1 MITAQNLT
9 KKYGDKTVVNDIS
22 FVVEDGK
29 ITGFLGPNG
38 AGKSTTMRA
47 MLGLDSAQGTTL
59 YDGQPL
65 SSYKQPSQVVGI
77 LLDAK
82 SFHPKRSA
90 RNHLKV
96 LAQASGIPVSRVDEV
111 LALVGLQDVA
121 NKQPG
126 KFSLGMAQRLGIAT
140 AILGNPKHL
149 ILDEPANGL
158 DPEGIHWLRDFLHQY
173 VTTGNSV
180 LISSHL
186 LSEMQLMAHNLVI
199 IGKGSM
205 IASQSMESFIQSA
218 NTGAIFVRTT
228 DLNALSAAL
237 TQQKV
242 AWVAE
247 RNGLKVSGVTS
258 DQLSTFLFQLGMP
271 VLELAAENVSLE
283 DAFLKMT
290 SGAQEYRAA
299 VPPTDTTPG
308 GQV

>member
-9 KKYGDKTVVNDIS
+9 KTYGTKVVVNNIS

-47 MLGLDSAQGTTL
+47 MLGLDSALGSTL
-59 YDGQPL
+59 FDGMPL
-65 SSYKQPSQVVGI
+65 AQHESPSKVVGI

-82 SFHPKRSA
+82 SFHPKRTA

-96 LAQASGIPVSRVDEV
+96 LAQASGIPLSRVDEV
-111 LALVGLQDVA
+111 LTLVGLQDVA
-121 NKQPG
+121 NKKPG
-126 KFSLGMAQRLGIAT
+126 KFSLGMAQRLGIAA
-140 AILGNPKHL
+140 AILGQPKHL

-173 VTTGNSV
+173 IATGNSV
-180 LISSHL
+180 LVSSHL
-186 LSEMQLMAHNLVI
+186 LSEMQLMAHNLIV

-205 IASQSMESFIQSA
+205 IANQSMESFIQSA

-228 DLNALSAAL
+228 DLNALAAAL
-237 TQQKV
+237 TERKV
-242 AWVAE
+242 VWVAE

-258 DQLSTFLFQLGMP
+258 DQLSAFLFELKMP

-290 SGAQEYRAA
+290 AGAQEYKA
-299 VPPTDTTPG
+299 TPG
-308 GQV
+308 GQN

>member
-9 KKYGDKTVVNDIS
+9 KSYGGKVVVNNIS

-47 MLGLDSAQGTTL
+47 MLGLDNALGSTL
-59 YDGQPL
+59 YDGVPL
-65 SSYKQPSQVVGI
+65 TEHESPSKVVGI

-96 LAQASGIPVSRVDEV
+96 LAQASGIPLSRVDEV
-111 LALVGLQDVA
+111 LTLVGLQEVA
-121 NKQPG
+121 NKKPG
-126 KFSLGMAQRLGIAT
+126 KFSLGMAQRLGIAA
-140 AILGNPKHL
+140 AILGQPKHL

-173 VTTGNSV
+173 VASGNSV
-180 LISSHL
+180 LVSSHL
-186 LSEMQLMAHNLVI
+186 LSEMQLMAHNLIV
-199 IGKGSM
+199 IGKGTM
-205 IASQSMESFIQSA
+205 IANQSMESFIQSA
-218 NTGAIFVRTT
+218 NTGAVFVRTT
-228 DLNALSAAL
+228 DLNALANQL
-237 TQQKV
+237 TQRNIV
-242 AWVAE
+242 WVGE
-247 RNGLKVSGVTS
+247 RNGIKVTGVTS
-258 DQLSTFLFQLGMP
+258 DQLSALLFELGMP

-290 SGAQEYRAA
+290 ANAQEYRA
-299 VPPTDTTPG
+299 TPG
-308 GQV
+308 GQA